1 MQGDVQG
8 KLRELPRGELCSGP
22 EVCLP
27 RPGTEHGSLGEIQF
41 GVTTNDFST
50 SRLTFLIDRGKR
62 RDQLYDYGA
71 VMFDKFKSKSKIIG
85 KVVTSLKD
93 EENKDGV
100 GQVSPTS
107 ASRWSLLIRNVKDR
121 IFYRKQSA
129 SQPVRKSSHESKS
142 SGKDS
147 DERRKSSVDHQLS
160 EDSDVSASGPRLLTM
175 NRNEIK
181 GKLQKNIDNPDLL
194 ELEKNIAAKIGSLFS
209 EKMER
214 NMSSLQED

>member
-1 MQGDVQG
+1 
-8 KLRELPRGELCSGP
+8 
-22 EVCLP
+22 
-27 RPGTEHGSLGEIQF
+27 
-41 GVTTNDFST
+41 
-50 SRLTFLIDRGKR
+50 
-62 RDQLYDYGA
+62 
-71 VMFDKFKSKSKIIG
+71 MFDKFKSKSKIIG
-85 KVVTSLKD
+85 KVVASLKD

-100 GQVSPTS
+100 GQVSPKS

-147 DERRKSSVDHQLS
+147 DERRKSSDHQLS

-214 NMSSLQED
+214 NMSSLQDD

>member
-1 MQGDVQG
+1 M
-8 KLRELPRGELCSGP
+8 
-22 EVCLP
+22 
-27 RPGTEHGSLGEIQF
+27 
-41 GVTTNDFST
+41 
-50 SRLTFLIDRGKR
+50 
-62 RDQLYDYGA
+62 
-71 VMFDKFKSKSKIIG
+71 
-85 KVVTSLKD
+85 
-93 EENKDGV
+93 
-100 GQVSPTS
+100 
-107 ASRWSLLIRNVKDR
+107 KDR
-121 IFYRKQSA
+121 SFYRKQSA

-214 NMSSLQED
+214 NMSSLQDD